1 MLVRATMRN
10 GEVAIDR
17 AIIQIDNTSP
27 KVRLIAPDSGGRYN
41 QQLVFSGLSSDNIGL
56 KDVTLSLRK
65 GDKASYQVPSFIQ
78 GLYFDWKFWGAT
90 LFDIGVGLT
99 FFDDVVKV
107 QFQWGQFTQAQRD
120 IFSKS
125 DMRYGGDNVMG
136 IKILANVANIP
147 FAYFFGRDF
156 EWLSANIAV
165 GANFTR
171 FNESASGEAQILSAL
186 LAQVEFPKVTFP
198 QLKMFSTFSLYT
210 EVSLWFIPT
219 DVISSGSESIK
230 NLVPQISE
238 GIRVNLF

>member
-1 MLVRATMRN
+1 
-10 GEVAIDR
+10 
-17 AIIQIDNTSP
+17 
-27 KVRLIAPDSGGRYN
+27 
-41 QQLVFSGLSSDNIGL
+41 
-56 KDVTLSLRK
+56 
-65 GDKASYQVPSFIQ
+65 
-78 GLYFDWKFWGAT
+78 
-90 LFDIGVGLT
+90 
-99 FFDDVVKV
+99 
-107 QFQWGQFTQAQRD
+107 
-120 IFSKS
+120 
-125 DMRYGGDNVMG
+125 MRYGGDNVMG

-210 EVSLWFIPT
+210 ELSLWFIPT

>member
-1 MLVRATMRN
+1 M
-10 GEVAIDR
+10 
-17 AIIQIDNTSP
+17 
-27 KVRLIAPDSGGRYN
+27 
-41 QQLVFSGLSSDNIGL
+41 
-56 KDVTLSLRK
+56 
-65 GDKASYQVPSFIQ
+65 
-78 GLYFDWKFWGAT
+78 YFDWKFWGAT

-210 EVSLWFIPT
+210 EFSLWFIPT

>member
-136 IKILANVANIP
+136 IKILAN
-147 FAYFFGRDF
+147 
-156 EWLSANIAV
+156 ST
-165 GANFTR
+165 NFL
-171 FNESASGEAQILSAL
+171 GDYLIKL
-186 LAQVEFPKVTFP
+186 L
-198 QLKMFSTFSLYT
+198 
-210 EVSLWFIPT
+210 I
-219 DVISSGSESIK
+219 
-230 NLVPQISE
+230 
-238 GIRVNLF
+238 